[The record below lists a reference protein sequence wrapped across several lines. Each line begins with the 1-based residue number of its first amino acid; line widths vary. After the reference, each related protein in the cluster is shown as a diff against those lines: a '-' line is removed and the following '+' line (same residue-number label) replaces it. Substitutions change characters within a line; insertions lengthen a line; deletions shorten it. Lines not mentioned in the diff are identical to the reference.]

1 MPMLSL
7 FVYEKDKGFQKRE
20 DLSRISDIIA
30 DPSSILWLDALD
42 PSREEMDLLAGEFG
56 FHPLAIEDYFT
67 PHRRPKIDEYEGYF
81 FMAVQSISFSPKTL
95 DIKPLEVDLFV
106 GRNYIV
112 TLHKS
117 RQPILEKVADTWQKN
132 PKMVEPGIGM
142 LLYDILDGFMDSYFP
157 VLDQIDEQLDKI
169 EDSIFKQ
176 KGDDSAERIFRMKRS
191 LLVLR
196 RIATPLRDVFN
207 ILTRREQ
214 PLLSEQATLYLRD
227 VYDHVLRIVDTIDT
241 YRDILAGALDSYLT
255 VISNR
260 LNSVMKVLT
269 VVATILIS
277 MQVVSGIYGM
287 NFKYMPEL
295 HWHYGYFATLGL
307 MVVISLGL
315 LYYFKRIKWL

>member
-1 MPMLSL
+1 MLNL
-7 FVYEKDKGFQKRE
+7 FVYEKDKGFQRSE
-20 DLSRISDIIA
+20 DMSTISDIIA
-30 DPSSILWLDALD
+30 DPSSILWLDALH
-42 PSREEMDLLAGEFG
+42 PSREEMDTLAGEFG
-56 FHPLAIEDYFT
+56 FHPLAIDDYFT
-67 PHRRPKIDEYEGYF
+67 PHHRPKIDEYEGYF
-81 FMAVQSISFSPKTL
+81 FLATHSISFSPKTF
-95 DIKPLEVDLFV
+95 DIKPLEIDLFV
-106 GRNYIV
+106 GRNYVV
-112 TLHKS
+112 TLHKD

-132 PKMVEPGIGM
+132 PKMVGPGIGM
-142 LLYDILDGFMDSYFP
+142 LLYDILDGLVDSYFP
-157 VLDQIDEQLDKI
+157 ILDQIDGQLDKV
-169 EDSIFKQ
+169 EDNIFK
-176 KGDDSAERIFRMKRS
+176 KGAEGSAERIFRLKRS

-207 ILTRREQ
+207 TLTRREQ
-214 PLLSEQATLYLRD
+214 PLLSEQAILYLRD
-227 VYDHVLRIVDTIDT
+227 IYDHTLRIVDTIDT

-295 HWHYGYFATLGL
+295 NWRYGYFAALGL

-315 LYYFKRIKWL
+315 FYYFKRIKWL